1 MYTLFYSL
9 FGQQFGVGQKI
20 EKSLYI
26 LYVPAMHIKQGLHIS
41 RDPLGIV
48 SGAERLKWTSAFGK
62 KKCLSA
68 RRTFFI
74 FLHVRHVR
82 EEKEEEEHDGRIKKN
97 KGYTTTR
104 MCWWVTKRKE
114 LKSFLKFKRPALFIF

>member
-41 RDPLGIV
+41 RDPIGIV
-48 SGAERLKWTSAFGK
+48 SGAKRLKWTSAFGK

-68 RRTFFI
+68 RRTFYFSSL
-74 FLHVRHVR
+74 FHTS
-82 EEKEEEEHDGRIKKN
+82 EKKKKKRN
-97 KGYTTTR
+97 TT
-104 MCWWVTKRKE
+104 VE
-114 LKSFLKFKRPALFIF
+114 